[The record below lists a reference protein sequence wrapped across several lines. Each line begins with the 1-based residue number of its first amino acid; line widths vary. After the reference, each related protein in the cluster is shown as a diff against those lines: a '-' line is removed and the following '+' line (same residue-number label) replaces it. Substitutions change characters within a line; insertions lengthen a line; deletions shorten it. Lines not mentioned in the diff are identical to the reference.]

1 MDACGI
7 DVAVVANV
15 IAVIAVVAVVV
26 GVAGAVDRS
35 IDRSFDRSLD
45 RSMDRS
51 INMARSSDR
60 SIDRP
65 TNGAK
70 FSKPS
75 KITKFLNL
83 AFFWNLCLFQ
93 FDGRFRNADSW
104 GMWGNLVFSNFSQV
118 WEKSRV

>member
-1 MDACGI
+1 VDACGI
-7 DVAVVANV
+7 DVAAVANV

-60 SIDRP
+60 STDQRSQIFK
-65 TNGAK
+65 TFKNNEISQFG
-70 FSKPS
+70 
-75 KITKFLNL
+75 L
-83 AFFWNLCLFQ
+83 FWNLCLFQ

-104 GMWGNLVFSNFSQV
+104 GMWGNLVFSNFLQV